1 MLSHHFGPEF
11 ALLSSPV
18 REVDRKL
25 KITRQLERI
34 KDMGEQHNYV
44 AAAGLTGKQTKGN
57 VNGPKLAHYESKG
70 KAISR

>member
-11 ALLSSPV
+11 ALLRSPV

-34 KDMGEQHNYV
+34 KDKGEHHNYV
-44 AAAGLTGKQTKGN
+44 IVAVGQESR
-57 VNGPKLAHYESKG
+57 PKEM
-70 KAISR
+70 

>member
-1 MLSHHFGPEF
+1 MLSHHSGPEF

-34 KDMGEQHNYV
+34 KDKGEQHNYV
-44 AAAGLTGKQTKGN
+44 IVAVGQESR
-57 VNGPKLAHYESKG
+57 PKEM
-70 KAISR
+70 